1 VIVQDTGFTDILPC
15 GEGLFAFQTV
25 DDVVSAVQQV
35 GKDYERH
42 CRAARRIAE
51 EYFDSDKV
59 LRTML
64 ATCGVTPPG

>member
-1 VIVQDTGFTDILPC
+1 
-15 GEGLFAFQTV
+15 
-25 DDVVSAVQQV
+25 VSAVQEI

-64 ATCGVTPPG
+64 AMCGVAPPG